1 MQYIFDFKNF
11 LDANIWFVFI
21 ITTSI
26 AIFALYRAFD
36 FHSKWSIAL
45 FDVKRLEKT
54 KEQQRGADNALTVG
68 ILSREVAN
76 ELILR
81 NEVEFSKKFQ
91 KLYQKWHGL
100 SKLNEEVKRISLDGF
115 TSKYPFFNDFDLIAT
130 KTHILH
136 ADAYSSY
143 SDSDL
148 WELYESLRL
157 YDALS
162 SELDEYW
169 VGSTIYQG
177 ENKDIKQ
184 YCKRVSDTILLHHL
198 HKAKYEWDIIKF
210 YSSEDENSSEEWQY
224 ETKNYKFKELP
235 WQNPFECKR
244 IGIYIKSIN
253 RYGLLSSSCPEDV
266 IYTHFYASDK
276 KFKEEVRID
285 NIPLLRISPLEESD
299 IGDIESWKYP
309 E

>member
-1 MQYIFDFKNF
+1 MDFINF
-11 LDANIWFVFI
+11 LVTNIWFVLI
-21 ITTSI
+21 VITITSI
-26 AIFALYRAFD
+26 AIFAIYRMSD
-36 FHSKWSIAL
+36 FHRKWSIAL
-45 FDVKRLEKT
+45 LEK
-54 KEQQRGADNALTVG
+54 KSIENAIEQARGDDNALVIS

-81 NEVEFSKKFQ
+81 DEVEFSKKFRQ
-91 KLYQKWHGL
+91 LYLNWQGL
-100 SKLNEEVKRISLDGF
+100 SKLNEDGKRISLSGI
-115 TSKYPFFNDFDLIAT
+115 TSKYPFFNDFDLIAA
-130 KTHILH
+130 KSHILY
-136 ADAYSSY
+136 ADAYSYFEY
-143 SDSDL
+143 SEL
-148 WELYESLRL
+148 WELYENLRL

-162 SELDEYW
+162 SELDEHW
-169 VGSTIYQG
+169 VGSTIYKD
-177 ENKDIKQ
+177 ESKDIKS
-184 YCKRVSDTILLHHL
+184 YCKKVSDTILLHHL
-198 HKAKYEWDIIKF
+198 HKAKNELDIIKF

-266 IYTHFYASDK
+266 IYTDFYASDK